1 MKRILCL
8 VILISSY
15 AFSQNTPTIGVLPDN
30 GPNLPATC
38 IIGQIYFR
46 TATTIGLN
54 QCNPANVWTAL
65 SAGGGGLPAHL
76 SYTDPTLTVSAATFG
91 NGQVA
96 LSGNTSGTAT
106 LTAPAV
112 AGTIT
117 NAATFTNSFQIP
129 TGTVYSINGDTGLS
143 RTVAAQW
150 AVGNGTAGNQAGFL
164 LGAGWVMS
172 SGSTTGWD
180 LDFNHSGAMDGGMST
195 YIAWTNGTESGTRDV
210 GISRSAAGVLAI
222 GNGGSSTDETGLWR
236 SANSCRVTADI
247 TLTVN
252 TPITICTWSL
262 PAVAKAW
269 AWQCKIPWVLS
280 AGTGTNTLAII
291 ANPSQTPTGATN
303 GSAEIKTTNANV
315 ATEAT
320 TAISA
325 SGGTT
330 LLTSPTLTPVA
341 TVFVSS
347 TSGTLLASGTAGT
360 FAIQMTAAGTTATAA
375 AKAGATCL
383 LY

>member
-8 VILISSY
+8 VILISGY

-91 NGQVA
+91 NGQVS

-112 AGTIT
+112 AGTSTNPIASSNSIT
-117 NAATFTNSFQIP
+117 LPSVAAFGSGAPTFGSSSNSALGISFSTAN
-129 TGTVYSINGDTGLS
+129 TGTIGIGNNNGFMPLVITQSQGPVS
-143 RTVAAQW
+143 RSDIPYMWNNSNNV
-150 AVGNGTAGNQAGFL
+150 NGT
-164 LGAGWVMS
+164 VTVDS
-172 SGSTTGWD
+172 SVNRIT
-180 LDFNHSGAMDGGMST
+180 
-195 YIAWTNGTESGTRDV
+195 
-210 GISRSAAGVLAI
+210 AGVVGVGTTA
-222 GNGGSSTDETGLWR
+222 NANDETGLFR

-262 PAVAKAW
+262 PAMAKAW

-320 TAISA
+320 TAIST

-341 TVFVSS
+341 TVFMSS

>member
-8 VILISSY
+8 VILISGY

-91 NGQVA
+91 NGQVS

-112 AGTIT
+112 AGTSTNPIASSNSIT
-117 NAATFTNSFQIP
+117 LPSVAAFGSGAPTFGSSSNSAMGISFSTAN
-129 TGTVYSINGDTGLS
+129 TGTIGIGNNNGFMPLVITQSQGPVS
-143 RTVAAQW
+143 RSDIPYMWNNSNNV
-150 AVGNGTAGNQAGFL
+150 NGT
-164 LGAGWVMS
+164 VTVDS
-172 SGSTTGWD
+172 SVNRIT
-180 LDFNHSGAMDGGMST
+180 
-195 YIAWTNGTESGTRDV
+195 
-210 GISRSAAGVLAI
+210 AGVVGVGTTA
-222 GNGGSSTDETGLWR
+222 NANDETGLFR

-262 PAVAKAW
+262 PAMAKAW

-320 TAISA
+320 TAIST

-341 TVFVSS
+341 TVFMSS